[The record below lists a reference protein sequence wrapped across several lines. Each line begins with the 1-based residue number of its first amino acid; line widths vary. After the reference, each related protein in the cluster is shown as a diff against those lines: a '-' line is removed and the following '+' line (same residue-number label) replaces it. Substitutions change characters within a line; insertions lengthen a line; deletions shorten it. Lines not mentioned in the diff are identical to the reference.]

1 MSCVLVVAPL
11 IIGGWP
17 VITAAVTAAVGSL
30 GFTLVKSAESCA
42 VEGSIKNTAEI
53 EVENS
58 EVLQNAAATGE
69 QLVIERAGVS
79 VTFSR
84 DRHGALKL
92 CVEGEGHSKAELKK
106 IGQEV
111 LDRVTQQYVYHR
123 VITELKDRNMAI
135 VDEEVSQDRTVK
147 IRVRNL

>member
-17 VITAAVTAAVGSL
+17 VITAAITAAVSTM
-30 GFTLVKSAESCA
+30 GFTMVKSAGA
-42 VEGSIKNTAEI
+42 VDGDVQGHNRAEI

-58 EVLQNAAATGE
+58 EILQNAAATGE
-69 QLVIERAGVS
+69 EIVIQRDGVT
-79 VTFSR
+79 VTFTR
-84 DRHGALKL
+84 DRQGALKL
-92 CVEGEGHSKAELKK
+92 CVDGEGHSKAELKR

-123 VITELKDRNMAI
+123 VITELKDRNMSI
-135 VDEEVSQDRTVK
+135 VDEEVAQDRTVK
-147 IRVRNL
+147 IRVRNV